1 MYINTTTEDIIGFGA
16 LRKLFPKIAFPSTG
30 PDDKWLADSSEYARF
45 VTVPAPT
52 FTDDEVAERSG
63 AKLVAGI
70 WQTKWTVRAKT
81 LEEKTSEWQND
92 MNATDREMPRSVE
105 DLIAAQPQAIKDNLS
120 SFTMDRYNA
129 KIALRAKK
137 PV

>member
-1 MYINTTTEDIIGFGA
+1 MYVNTTTQEIIGFGA

-30 PDDKWLADSSEYARF
+30 PDDKWLGDSGKYARF

-52 FTDDEVAERSG
+52 TTDNEVAEQSG
-63 AKLVAGI
+63 AEFVAGV
-70 WQTKWTVRAKT
+70 WQTKWVVRAKT
-81 LEEKTSEWQND
+81 LEEKTSEWQNA

-105 DLIAAQPQAIKDNLS
+105 DLIAAQPQAVKDSLS

-129 KIALRAKK
+129 KIVLRAMK
-137 PV
+137 PT

>member
-1 MYINTTTEDIIGFGA
+1 MYINTSTKEILGLGA
-16 LRKLFPKIAFPSTG
+16 LRKLLPKTAFPSTG
-30 PDDKWLADSSEYARF
+30 PDDKWLADSGKYARF
-45 VTVPAPT
+45 VAVPAPVI
-52 FTDDEVAERSG
+52 TDNEVAVQSG
-63 AKLVAGI
+63 AELIAGI

-81 LEEKTSEWQND
+81 LEEKTAAWQSL

-120 SFTMDRYNA
+120 SFTMDRYAA
-129 KIALRAKK
+129 KIALRADK